1 MPSRSLLAAAM
12 ACVGLLAAS
21 CSSTG
26 GSGGLTTVS
35 DTSLTP
41 EMFLAQGYCPP
52 VQIRPGTESLR
63 IYDRGHEGEAAFVRY
78 QGSISTTARE
88 CRVLGPETLSLK
100 VGIAGRITA
109 GPKGGAGSATLPIR
123 VAVVKQNGG
132 HVFYSQA
139 FNVAGAINPPQL
151 SSEFAQ
157 VVENVTVQ
165 IGPDDRDLI
174 VYVGFDEGPAP
185 RT

>member
-1 MPSRSLLAAAM
+1 MPRRSLLSVSM

-26 GSGGLTTVS
+26 GSALTTVS
-35 DTSLTP
+35 DSSVTP

-52 VQIRPGTESLR
+52 VQIRPGTESIR
-63 IYDRGHEGEAAFVRY
+63 IYERGHDGEAAFVRY
-78 QGSISTTARE
+78 QGAISTTARE
-88 CRVLGPETLSLK
+88 CRVVGPNTLSVK
-100 VGIAGRITA
+100 VGIAGRVTA
-109 GPKGGAGSATLPIR
+109 GPKGGPGSVALPVR

-132 HVFYSQA
+132 NVFYSQA
-139 FNVAGAINPPQL
+139 VNVAGAINPPQL
-151 SSEFAQ
+151 SSEFAH

-165 IGPDDRDLI
+165 LGPDDRDLI
-174 VYVGFDEGPAP
+174 VYVGFDEGAP

>member
-1 MPSRSLLAAAM
+1 MPRRSLVAAAM
-12 ACVGLLAAS
+12 AGMAAIVAS

-35 DTSLTP
+35 DTALTP
-41 EMFLAQGYCPP
+41 EMFLQQGYCPP
-52 VQIRPGTESLR
+52 VQIRPGTESIR
-63 IYDRGHEGEAAFVRY
+63 IYERGHDGEAAFVRY

-88 CRVLGPETLSLK
+88 CHVLGPNTLSVK
-100 VGIAGRITA
+100 VGIAGRIAA
-109 GPKGGAGSATLPIR
+109 GPKRGAGSATLPLR

-132 HVFYSQA
+132 QVFYSQA
-139 FNVAGAINPPQL
+139 FNVASALNPPQL
-151 SSEFAQ
+151 SSEFAH

-165 IGPDDRDLI
+165 LGPDDRDLI
-174 VYVGFDEGPAP
+174 VYVGFDEGPP

>member
-1 MPSRSLLAAAM
+1 MPRRSLVAATM

-26 GSGGLTTVS
+26 GSAGLTTVS
-35 DTSLTP
+35 DSSVTP

-52 VQIRPGTESLR
+52 VQIRPGTESIR
-63 IYDRGHEGEAAFVRY
+63 VYERGHDGEAAFVRY

-88 CRVLGPETLSLK
+88 CHVLGPSTLSIK
-100 VGIAGRITA
+100 VGIAGRVTA
-109 GPKGGAGSATLPIR
+109 GPKGGPGSVALPIR

-132 HVFYSQA
+132 NVFYSQA
-139 FNVAGAINPPQL
+139 VNAAGAISPPQL
-151 SSEFAQ
+151 SSEFAH

-165 IGPDDRDLI
+165 LGPDDRDLI
-174 VYVGFDEGPAP
+174 VYVGFDEGPP